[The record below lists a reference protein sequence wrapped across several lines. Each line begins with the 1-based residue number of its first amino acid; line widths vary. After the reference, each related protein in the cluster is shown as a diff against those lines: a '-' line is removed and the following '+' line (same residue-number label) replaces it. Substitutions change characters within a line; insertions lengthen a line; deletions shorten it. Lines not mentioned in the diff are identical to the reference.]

1 MYVGKLGIKRLAIY
15 VATGRLRDTVR
26 LVFDSVSDSVDGQ
39 WLIKWRGGRMRG
51 GGGGRGSDPRSEP
64 VLFHVVSK
72 THMPTL
78 NMPGALVYHEREARG
93 SSAGKYMHHNES
105 QFGGGSGLKPDAD
118 DLM

>member
-1 MYVGKLGIKRLAIY
+1 
-15 VATGRLRDTVR
+15 
-26 LVFDSVSDSVDGQ
+26 
-39 WLIKWRGGRMRG
+39 MRG
-51 GGGGRGSDPRSEP
+51 GGGGRIPAQNL
-64 VLFHVVSK
+64 LFHVVSK